1 MGGSCVGT
9 TLVYAVLCLNAFIER
24 KFMNS
29 FIILVNLN
37 ERTVFL
43 PDERYCER
51 VHSGVC
57 ERHVHSFL
65 ISFNKVQAKNTPLAL
80 KCCPT
85 IACASL
91 SMPDSMPNKC
101 ESATVE

>member
-1 MGGSCVGT
+1 MHMAKYSRGRGESR
-9 TLVYAVLCLNAFIER
+9 LLQSVLCMNAFIER

-43 PDERYCER
+43 PDERYYER

-65 ISFNKVQAKNTPLAL
+65 ISFNKVQAKNTPH
-80 KCCPT
+80 
-85 IACASL
+85 
-91 SMPDSMPNKC
+91 
-101 ESATVE
+101 